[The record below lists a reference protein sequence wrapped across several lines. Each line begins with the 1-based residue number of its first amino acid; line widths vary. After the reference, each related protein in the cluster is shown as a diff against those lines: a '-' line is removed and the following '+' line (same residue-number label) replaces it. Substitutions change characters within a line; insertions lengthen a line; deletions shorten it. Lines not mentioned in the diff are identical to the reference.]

1 MYSLILAIVCSVL
14 ISVFMRIG
22 TNRVDSKTGM
32 LASNYACCIIVGA
45 ISAAAG
51 GSGFGALSANPAVPL
66 MLLFA
71 VINGSL
77 FLGAFLLLQAN
88 IRKNGVVLSTTFS
101 KLGLLVPM
109 VVSIFL
115 FKEIPT
121 FVQIIGF
128 VIAIFSI
135 IFMNKNDGKGSKAS
149 AAGLIIL
156 LLACGSADTMSKI
169 YDELGDPS
177 LSSLYLLFSFAVS
190 LLFCLFIV
198 LIKKEKLGRKELIYG
213 FLLGIP
219 NYFSVHFMLGSL
231 ATVPAVIVYPTY
243 SVATILFVSL
253 AGVLIFHEKLEKRQ
267 WFILGAILVAVA
279 LLNM

>member
-32 LASNYACCIIVGA
+32 LASNYACCIIIGA

-51 GSGFGALSANPAVPL
+51 GSGFSALSANPAVPL

>member
-32 LASNYACCIIVGA
+32 LASNYACCIIIGA

-51 GSGFGALSANPAVPL
+51 GSGFSALSANPAVPL

-267 WFILGAILVAVA
+267 WFILGSILVAVA